1 MDNGGVIIYSYKAL
15 NYVIDYGS
23 TNYLTSSGD
32 FYNLYNALTD
42 QTTTVGNTLDTSNAI
57 LIFSYSSYNAYIVK
71 RNSTIM
77 TLAWA
82 GAGNKIIYQ
91 TFTSPP
97 SYTNYSSGNA
107 FISLVGLYYNQSN
120 TPDYNNY
127 GFFIHDGSVP
137 IFESNTDKWK
147 RDDRSVHWTLYNFSI
162 SGLSNEIGVSAED
175 IQNGVSVDTDD
186 GIFEEKEDNN
196 GVPYSKE
203 DTGGEYVDYTST
215 PIDIPSDP
223 TIGIID
229 TGFLNVYAP
238 TNNELTSFGSDLFPE
253 FTSTAPSAG
262 ADTLESIANALANI
276 SNNVIPFINMYINN
290 TLINY
295 IIDCHIIPFVP
306 TTGASTGIKVA
317 WKTFSQTA
325 KTVTSDYIT
334 VDLGTLIIP
343 ESFKSFLDYQTR
355 LKLYLPFVGYVDI
368 PTTYFMGG
376 AIHVIYKANVI
387 DGSFTTFVKGR
398 NGHGLNAE
406 TLLGQYGGACC
417 VHIPITGANY
427 SSTISNLTSA
437 VAQGVSGNVAGGIG
451 SAISSIANLPNP
463 QMSNSYSGSSA
474 FMGGRTPYLV
484 VERANQNYPKNYN
497 SLRGRPSFIYMNC
510 SKISGYTKA
519 NKILCDQLEGVTASE
534 LELLKEKLEDG
545 VYFN

>member
-1 MDNGGVIIYSYKAL
+1 MVKGGVIIYTYKAL
-15 NYVIDYGS
+15 NYKTDYGS
-23 TNYLTSSGD
+23 DNYLTSSGD
-32 FYNLYNALTD
+32 FYTLYSNLRVQA
-42 QTTTVGNTLDTSNAI
+42 TTVNGSINTSNAI
-57 LIFSYSSYNAYIVK
+57 LLFTYSNYNAYVVK
-71 RNSTIM
+71 RNSTTM
-77 TLAWA
+77 CLAWVE
-82 GAGNKIIYQ
+82 GSKVVYQ

-107 FISLVGLYYNQSN
+107 YISLVGLYYNQDN
-120 TPDYNNY
+120 VPDYNNY
-127 GFFIHDGSVP
+127 GFFIHDHDVP
-137 IFESNTDKWK
+137 IAESNTNKWK
-147 RDDRSVHWTLYNFSI
+147 KDDRSAHWSLFNFSI
-162 SGLSNEIGVSAED
+162 SGLADATGQSASEIINNIA
-175 IQNGVSVDTDD
+175 VDTDE
-186 GIFEEKEDNN
+186 GIFVEKEDNN

-223 TIGIID
+223 SIGIID

-238 TNNELTSFGSDLFPE
+238 TTGELTSFGSDLFPE
-253 FTSTAPSAG
+253 FTSTSPSAG

-306 TTGASTGIKVA
+306 TVGNKEGIKVA
-317 WKTFSQTA
+317 WKTFNQRANKVS
-325 KTVTSDYIT
+325 SDYIT
-334 VDLGTLIIP
+334 VDLGTLTIP

-376 AIHVIYKANVI
+376 TIHVIYKANVI
-387 DGSFTTFVKGR
+387 DGSFTAFVKGS

-406 TLLGQYGGACC
+406 TLLGQYGGSCC

-437 VAQGVSGNVAGGIG
+437 VMQGASGNIAGGIG

-497 SLRGRPSFIYMNC
+497 NLKGRPSAIFMKCN
-510 SKISGYTKA
+510 KISGYTKA
-519 NKILCDQLEGVTASE
+519 NEILCNQMEGVTASE
-534 LELLKEKLEDG
+534 LELLNEKLKDG
-545 VYFN
+545 IYFN

>member
-1 MDNGGVIIYSYKAL
+1 M
-15 NYVIDYGS
+15 
-23 TNYLTSSGD
+23 
-32 FYNLYNALTD
+32 TD
-42 QTTTVGNTLDTSNAI
+42 QQTTVGGTFDASNAI
-57 LIFSYSSYNAYIVK
+57 LLFSYGNYNAYIIK
-71 RNSTIM
+71 RSNSFMTMAWSEGNTIV
-77 TLAWA
+77 
-82 GAGNKIIYQ
+82 YQ

-107 FISLVGLYYNQSN
+107 KISLVGLYYNQTN
-120 TPDYNNY
+120 KPDYNNY
-127 GFFIHDGSVP
+127 GFFIHDDSVP
-137 IFESNTDKWK
+137 VSESGTNKWK
-147 RDDRSVHWTLYNFSI
+147 YADMGTHWNIYNFSI
-162 SGLSNEIGVSAED
+162 SGLASATGQSATD
-175 IQNGVSVDTDD
+175 IMNNISVDTDD
-186 GIFEEKEDNN
+186 GIFNKTEDEN
-196 GVPYSKE
+196 GTPYSKE
-203 DTGGEYVDYTST
+203 DTGGQYVDYTST
-215 PIDIPSDP
+215 PIDVPSDP
-223 TIGIID
+223 SIGIID

-238 TNNELTSFGSDLFPE
+238 TTGELTSFGSDLFPE
-253 FTSTAPSAG
+253 FTSTQPSAG

-306 TTGASTGIKVA
+306 NVGNKEGIKVA
-317 WKTFSQTA
+317 WKTFNQTA
-325 KTVTSDYIT
+325 NKVTSDYIT

-355 LKLYLPFVGYVDI
+355 LKLFLPFVGYVDI

-376 AIHVIYKANVI
+376 SIHVIYKANVI
-387 DGSFTTFVKGR
+387 DGSFTAFVKGS
-398 NGHGLNAE
+398 NGHGLSAQ
-406 TLLGQYGGACC
+406 TLLGQYGGSCC

-437 VAQGVSGNVAGGIG
+437 VMQGASGNIAGGIG

-484 VERANQNYPKNYN
+484 VERANQNYPKYYN
-497 SLRGRPSFIYMNC
+497 SLKGRPSSIYMKC

-519 NKILCDQLEGVTASE
+519 NEILCDEMEGVTASE
-534 LELLKEKLEDG
+534 LELLKDKLKDG